1 MNIDHNEFKN
11 KELIVRKTIVSFPF
25 NGLPEFFDKLYESH
39 KTKKSKIK
47 RIVFWF
53 WSGNNEN
60 YFL

>member
-53 WSGNNEN
+53 
-60 YFL
+60 